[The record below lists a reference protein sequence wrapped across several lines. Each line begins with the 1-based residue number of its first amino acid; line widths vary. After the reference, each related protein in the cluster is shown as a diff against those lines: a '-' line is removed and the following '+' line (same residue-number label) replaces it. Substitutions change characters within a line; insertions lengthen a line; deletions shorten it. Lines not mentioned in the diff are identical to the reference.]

1 MNRELGFRARSVV
14 KRGLAG
20 LGIEIKR
27 VGSFAQTGGIG
38 VMGTFLSDLHTR
50 GLRPNVVLDVGANRG
65 DWTRLARS
73 VFPDA
78 RFVLIEPQREMAGY
92 LDAVCAPGSNC
103 RWFEVGAGASA
114 GELTLTIWDDL
125 VGSSF
130 LAPEHDA
137 AAGERPTRV
146 VPIVTIDELLA
157 REGYAPPELVK
168 LDIQGFE
175 LEALRGAKGVFD
187 VAEMFVME
195 VSLFE
200 FLPDT
205 PLLAEIVAFMD
216 ERDFVVYD
224 VAGFAKRELDGAL
237 GQLDLCFAR
246 RDGLLRKSSKW

>member
-14 KRGLAG
+14 KRGLAR
-20 LGIEIKR
+20 LGIDVKR

-38 VMGTFLSDLHTR
+38 VMSTFLADLHAR
-50 GLRPNVVLDVGANRG
+50 GLRCNVVLDVGANRG
-65 DWTRLARS
+65 DWTRLAHS
-73 VFPDA
+73 VFPEA
-78 RFVLIEPQREMAGY
+78 RFVLIEPQHEMAGY
-92 LDAVCAPGSNC
+92 LDALCTPGSNC
-103 RWFEVGAGASA
+103 RWFEVGAGSTS

-130 LAPEHDA
+130 LTPDRD
-137 AAGERPTRV
+137 GGDRPTRV

-157 REGYAPPELVK
+157 REGYARPELVK

-175 LEALRGAKGVFD
+175 LEALRGATGVFE

-205 PLLAEIVAFMD
+205 PLLAEVVAFME

-224 VAGFAKRELDGAL
+224 VAGFARRELDGAL

-246 RDGLLRKSSKW
+246 RDGLLRKSSEW